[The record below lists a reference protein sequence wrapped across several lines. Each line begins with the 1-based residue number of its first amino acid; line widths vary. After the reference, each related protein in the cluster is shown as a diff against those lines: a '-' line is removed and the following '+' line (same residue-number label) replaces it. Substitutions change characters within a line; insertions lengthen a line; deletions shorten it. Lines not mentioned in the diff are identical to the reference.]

1 MSNGHNLYFK
11 IVDML
16 YFILGVG
23 FTALVF
29 MLIGFRQIRKSKKRD
44 IEIVLY
50 KDISDEEAKVLITSL
65 DSAIGSEKL
74 N

>member
-1 MSNGHNLYFK
+1 
-11 IVDML
+11 ML

-23 FTALVF
+23 FTALIF
-29 MLIGFRQIRKSKKRD
+29 MLIGFRQIRKSKKKN

-65 DSAIGSEKL
+65 DSAIGSEKT